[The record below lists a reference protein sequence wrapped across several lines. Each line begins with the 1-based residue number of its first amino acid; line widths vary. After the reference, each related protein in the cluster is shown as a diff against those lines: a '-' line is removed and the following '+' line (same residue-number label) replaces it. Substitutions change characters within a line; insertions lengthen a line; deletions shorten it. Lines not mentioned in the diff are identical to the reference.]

1 MAPIPPR
8 TPSYTAD
15 WEIVQPHPT
24 GFNMRFGSQDND
36 EKAIEQNDR
45 FATMSAAASLNR
57 GGAMA
62 FTPKDL
68 ELFKASEQQQKSCF
82 RGYDKVTNN
91 PPCHKTLPPWKID
104 PLIRAK
110 LERGF

>member
-24 GFNMRFGSQDND
+24 GFNMRFGTQDND

-62 FTPKDL
+62 FTPTVSG
-68 ELFKASEQQQKSCF
+68 AS
-82 RGYDKVTNN
+82 
-91 PPCHKTLPPWKID
+91 
-104 PLIRAK
+104 
-110 LERGF
+110 

>member
-1 MAPIPPR
+1 
-8 TPSYTAD
+8 
-15 WEIVQPHPT
+15 
-24 GFNMRFGSQDND
+24 
-36 EKAIEQNDR
+36 
-45 FATMSAAASLNR
+45 
-57 GGAMA
+57 
-62 FTPKDL
+62 L